1 MQGTM
6 QQVAF
11 CGVWRG
17 RQYRTVPVQYQ
28 ETEERLHYRIYRTA
42 TSQLSK
48 LSNLDL
54 SQLIRELR
62 RLRAVDGSERCS
74 SVLHR

>member
-1 MQGTM
+1 M

-54 SQLIRELR
+54 SQLIREL
-62 RLRAVDGSERCS
+62 
-74 SVLHR
+74 